1 MTSVVNDSFKYHS
14 MGSTVSRPPTR
25 VSHFREEKSSIDPST
40 YLLGSS
46 KRSFSPE
53 QQSPSTEPLPF
64 LPPSERLWKP
74 RVTSPWPRTSS
85 LLHRPTIFY
94 NRPRSALKLQY
105 LTYLTG
111 MPADQKYKCDQCG
124 MIFPST
130 EALFKHKTRFC
141 IGVKDSG
148 IGRKPVYSDDEDT
161 PEPHRGRQQSPIAT
175 VRLSLDDGVH
185 RCFPFE
191 ETRRSN

>member
-1 MTSVVNDSFKYHS
+1 
-14 MGSTVSRPPTR
+14 MGSRVSRPPTR
-25 VSHFREEKSSIDPST
+25 VSHFPEEKSSIDPST
-40 YLLGSS
+40 YLLGIP

-53 QQSPSTEPLPF
+53 PSPELASEPLPF
-64 LPPSERLWKP
+64 LPDPEPLWKP
-74 RVTSPWPRTSS
+74 RVTSPWPRTTS

-94 NRPRSALKLQY
+94 NRPRSALKFQY
-105 LTYLTG
+105 LKYLTS
-111 MPADQKYKCDQCG
+111 MPAEQKYKCDQCG

-161 PEPHRGRQQSPIAT
+161 PESRRDHRHNGRSTERKVIRHQSPTAT
-175 VRLSLDDGVH
+175 VRQLFIFRGRRCSALFSL
-185 RCFPFE
+185 
-191 ETRRSN
+191 

>member
-1 MTSVVNDSFKYHS
+1 
-14 MGSTVSRPPTR
+14 MGSRVSRPPTR

-40 YLLGSS
+40 YLLGTP

-53 QQSPSTEPLPF
+53 PTSTELVSDPLPF
-64 LPPSERLWKP
+64 LPDPERLWKP
-74 RVTSPWPRTSS
+74 RVTSRWPRTTS

-105 LTYLTG
+105 LNYLTS
-111 MPADQKYKCDQCG
+111 MPAEHKYKCDQCG

-130 EALFKHKTRFC
+130 DALFKHKTRFC

-161 PEPHRGRQQSPIAT
+161 PESHRHNGRSTERKAIRHQSPTTT
-175 VRLSLDDGVH
+175 VRQLSISRPQ
-185 RCFPFE
+185 RCFHCRN
-191 ETRRSN
+191 ETK